1 VSTTETEALTG
12 PVLAAKA
19 WPTNGDLIADV
30 ARLGYLRDGDRIL
43 DPTWGLGRFWTRWKP
58 RELFGS
64 DLDPAKSPSAPAD
77 FRHLDEWVSGYF
89 DAVTLDGPYKLNGT
103 ATKAVDGRYG
113 VDTYAGPSER
123 HGLICDGMTEC
134 TRVLRVGGVLLVKCQ
149 DQVCSGRIWWQ
160 TDIFTRH
167 GESLGLVKVDRFDM
181 LGTGRPQPER
191 TRADGKPSVQQ
202 HAYGR
207 SSTLLV
213 FRKGAPAPEA
223 ML

>member
-1 VSTTETEALTG
+1 MGTRPLLDSMEA
-12 PVLAAKA
+12 ASCSA
-19 WPTNGDLIADV
+19 
-30 ARLGYLRDGDRIL
+30 
-43 DPTWGLGRFWTRWKP
+43 PTWTL
-58 RELFGS
+58 
-64 DLDPAKSPSAPAD
+64 PSLRTCPPISAI
-77 FRHLDEWVSGYF
+77 LTNGYF

-113 VDTYAGPSER
+113 VDTYAGPAER

-181 LGTGRPQPER
+181 LGTGRPQPPR
-191 TRADGKPSVQQ
+191 SRADGKPSVQQ
-202 HAYGR
+202 HGYGR
-207 SSTLLV
+207 PSTLLV
-213 FRKGAPAPEA
+213 FRKSAASVPLDLFAAEPPRPVADIAVGGA
-223 ML
+223 L